1 MRRGRHEETE
11 PCYSRGA
18 ARDPGAAVSLSTAAR
33 GCAGTARTRPEPE
46 KRPLPSPRP
55 VPPCPASPRLAPRG
69 PARPGGGRGVAAAA
83 ASQFRRPRAAAARA
97 AGPER
102 CPEPRRAAMAP
113 RRRWGLAAAGSLLPL
128 LCALLRAAADTS
140 TGRVGAGRVAGGNG
154 AALPGG
160 RGVPRPGAGWGVA
173 GGGPGGAPETSARF
187 CSGLPAGIAPA
198 AAPGPAAPRAS
209 PPALRAAAQRGSEAR
224 PRSPAAPLAV
234 PELFS

>member
-46 KRPLPSPRP
+46 KRPLP
-55 VPPCPASPRLAPRG
+55 CPASPRLAPRG
-69 PARPGGGRGVAAAA
+69 PARPDGGRGVAAAA
-83 ASQFRRPRAAAARA
+83 ASQFRRPRAVAARA

-113 RRRWGLAAAGSLLPL
+113 RRRRGLAAAGSLLPL